1 MPSLRTLLR
10 RAAIV
15 TLASGGLLGMCALMA
30 GSTAAVT
37 PLQAQESVAD
47 EGTFVLTRSGDVV
60 GTERFTIRR
69 TRRREEVRLIA
80 TGQVELELASGSRR
94 ISPALEVAGPQMR
107 VTAYQVRVSGDQQ
120 TDIYLSQVDR
130 RFQAKVVT
138 PRGEELRE
146 FRSVPAAVVLDQEV
160 AHQYFLLAARLGS
173 AGSATVP
180 VIVPRTGEQFELSVT
195 DAGTEAVEIAG
206 TSVEARRLDVESA
219 RLRASV
225 WLDGAN
231 RVLRVIDR
239 SDGLRA
245 EREEPPG

>member
-1 MPSLRTLLR
+1 MPNLRALLR
-10 RAAIV
+10 RAATV
-15 TLASGGLLGMCALMA
+15 LLTRRRSLVVCAVAA
-30 GSTAAVT
+30 GSMAAVA
-37 PLQAQESVAD
+37 PLQAQESLAD
-47 EGTFVLTRSGDVV
+47 QGTFVLTRSGDVV

-80 TGQVELELASGSRR
+80 TAQVELELASGVRR

-146 FRSVPAAVVLDQEV
+146 FRSVPAAVVLDREV

-195 DAGTEAVEIAG
+195 DAGTERVDIAG
-206 TSVEARRLDVESA
+206 SSVQARRLDVESA

-231 RVLRVIDR
+231 RVLRVVDR
-239 SDGLRA
+239 SAGLRA